1 MAWITFCLGK
11 MLVKIKYIGLVNI
24 LAGEKVIEE
33 FIQAD
38 AAAPE
43 VSAWVRDILTNDAK
57 REALTDRLGEISAK
71 LGEPG
76 THRRAAERVAA
87 WL

>member
-1 MAWITFCLGK
+1 

-43 VSAWVRDILTNDAK
+43 VSAWVRDILTNDAQ

>member
-1 MAWITFCLGK
+1 MAWTTYFLGRL
-11 MLVKIKYIGLVNI
+11 LVKIKYIGIVNI
-24 LAGEKVIEE
+24 LAGEKVVEE

-43 VSAWVRDILTNDAK
+43 VSTWVRDILMHDEK
-57 REALTDRLGEISAK
+57 RAALVARLREVSSM